1 MLNKNRKTKK
11 FPKTMKQL
19 LEDFERRLLLEKI
32 DNRLLKIIKDRK
44 DEFWCGTDRKDNQK
58 SQKEKNKSKKK

>member
-1 MLNKNRKTKK
+1 
-11 FPKTMKQL
+11 MKQS
-19 LEDFERRLLLEKI
+19 LEEFEREKI

-58 SQKEKNKSKKK
+58 SQKEKNKSTSKGRI